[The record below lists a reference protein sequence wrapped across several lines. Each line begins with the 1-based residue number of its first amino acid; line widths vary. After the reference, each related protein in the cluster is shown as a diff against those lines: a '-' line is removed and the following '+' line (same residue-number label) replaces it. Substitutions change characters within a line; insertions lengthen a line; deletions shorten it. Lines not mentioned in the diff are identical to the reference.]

1 MNIIIMI
8 MGPAPPRTRRRPR
21 THFSDDVEEEERHE
35 ADDKRL
41 KKPSILSER
50 SVIILFL
57 M

>member
-21 THFSDDVEEEERHE
+21 THFSDDVEDRHE
-35 ADDKRL
+35 DDDAWL
-41 KKPSILSER
+41 KKLSILSER